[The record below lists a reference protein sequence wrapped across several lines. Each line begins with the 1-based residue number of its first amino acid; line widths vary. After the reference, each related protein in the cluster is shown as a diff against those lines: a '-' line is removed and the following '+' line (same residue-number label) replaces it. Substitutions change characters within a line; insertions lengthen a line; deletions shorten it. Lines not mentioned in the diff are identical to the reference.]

1 MVIGNHPSF
10 NAPSRKELTNYY
22 TRPNTVTGQTEVV
35 PGTVRI
41 RESGI
46 YRDVRTI
53 KVKSKKEPICIITLK
68 DEIEISFQV
77 GIPLCLPE
85 IPNKHYDTV
94 QGTVFGYGY
103 SEEGIEYV
111 KDLARTKDKMEERKL
126 YQLTH
131 EVLSST
137 RCMER
142 FGRDWALRRRS
153 SVDAEGGQFFWI
165 EK

>member
-10 NAPSRKELTNYY
+10 NAPSRKELTHWSKKIVN
-22 TRPNTVTGQTEVV
+22 GLEQIV

-41 RESGI
+41 QESVI

-53 KVKSKKEPICIITLK
+53 KVKSAKDPICIITLE
-68 DEIEISFQV
+68 DEIEISFQI

-94 QGTVFGYGY
+94 PGTVFGYGY
-103 SEEGIEYV
+103 SEDGIEYV

-126 YQLTH
+126 YQLTY

-137 RCMER
+137 KCMER

-153 SVDAEGGQFFWI
+153 SVDAKGGQFFWI
-165 EK
+165 KK

>member
-10 NAPSRKELTNYY
+10 NAPSRKELSHWSKKQN
-22 TRPNTVTGQTEVV
+22 NLGQWQII

-41 RESGI
+41 QDSGI
-46 YRDVRTI
+46 YRDVRAI
-53 KVKSKKEPICIITLK
+53 KVKSAKDPICIITLK

-111 KDLARTKDKMEERKL
+111 KDLARTKDKMEERTL
-126 YQLTH
+126 HQLTY